1 MNITKRNGEVEVYNN
16 EKISIAIKKSFI
28 STGKDISDSEIAGMV
43 SEVEQ
48 FIKENPELRTVED
61 IQNRVEKCL
70 MAHGHY
76 DEAKN
81 YILFRY
87 QRNEQR
93 QAINYIVWTA
103 DDRELADV
111 LHSVAREYRE
121 RSYSMVTLQEKF
133 SSFTKPGMSQKDS
146 IDALIK
152 AAVELTTP
160 EAPAW
165 EMISARILSYRS
177 EKKITRLEEELGLK
191 TFYRK
196 VKYMTEEG
204 LYGDYILQN
213 YSEEEIN
220 EAATFIDSERN
231 KLLNYSGLDLLLKR
245 YVIKN
250 YSGKVIERVQEMFL
264 GIALHL
270 AMPEEKEGRL
280 MWVRRIYDLLSKLEV
295 TMATPTLSNSR
306 KPSHQLSSCF
316 IDTVPDSLDG
326 IYRSLDNF
334 SQVSKFGGGMGMY
347 FGKVRATGGNIRGF
361 KGVAGGVIR
370 WMRLVNDTAVAVD
383 QLGMRQGAVAVYL
396 DVWHKD
402 LPEFLQLRTN
412 NGDDRMKAHDIFP
425 AICYPDLFWKMAEED
440 MNQNWSLFCPNEIM
454 RIKGYCLEDCY
465 GEEWER
471 KYLDCVNDQ
480 RLSRR
485 VISIKDIVRLVL
497 RSAVETGTPFTFN
510 RDTVNRAN
518 PNAHKGMIYCSNLCT
533 EIAQNM
539 APIETVSKEVKT
551 KDGDT
556 VVVTTTRP
564 GEFVVCNLASL
575 SLGRLPLEDEEKM
588 KEKVATVVRALDNVI
603 NLNFYPVPYAQL
615 TNQRYRSI
623 GLGISGY
630 HHALAK
636 RRIKWESEE
645 HLEFMDKVFETIN
658 RAAIL
663 ASSNLAKEKGSYQFF
678 EGSDWQTGA
687 YFDKRGY
694 DSAEWQDVRKTVALQ
709 GMRNAYLLAVAPTS
723 STSIIAGTTAG
734 LDPIMK
740 RFFLE
745 EKKGSMLPRVAPEL
759 SDETYWMYKSAY
771 LINQKW
777 SVLASGVRQRH
788 IDQAQSMNLY
798 ITNDFTMRQILDL
811 YLLAWKKG
819 VKTIYYVRSK
829 SLEVEECESCSS

>member
-1 MNITKRNGEVEVYNN
+1 MNITKRNGVVEVYNN

-28 STGKDISDSEIAGMV
+28 STGKDVSDSEIAGMV

-48 FIKENPELRTVED
+48 FITDNPELRTVED

-70 MAHGHY
+70 MAHGYY

-93 QAINYIVWTA
+93 QAINYIAWTA

-111 LHSVAREYRE
+111 LQSVAREYRE

-133 SSFTKPGMSQKDS
+133 ASFTKPGMSQKDS

-160 EAPAW
+160 ETPAW

-177 EKKITRLEEELGLK
+177 EKNITRLEEEMGLK

-270 AMPEEKEGRL
+270 AMPEKEDRL

-425 AICYPDLFWKMAEED
+425 AICSPDLFWKMAEED

-485 VISIKDIVRLVL
+485 VISIKDIVRLIL

-518 PNAHKGMIYCSNLCT
+518 PNGHKGMIYCSNLCT

-539 APIETVSKEVKT
+539 APIETVSKEVET

-588 KEKVATVVRALDNVI
+588 REKVATVVRALDNVI

-678 EGSDWQTGA
+678 EGSDWQTGV

-777 SVLASGVRQRH
+777 SVRASGVRQRH

-811 YLLAWKKG
+811 YLLAWKEG

>member
-1 MNITKRNGEVEVYNN
+1 
-16 EKISIAIKKSFI
+16 
-28 STGKDISDSEIAGMV
+28 
-43 SEVEQ
+43 
-48 FIKENPELRTVED
+48 
-61 IQNRVEKCL
+61 
-70 MAHGHY
+70 
-76 DEAKN
+76 
-81 YILFRY
+81 
-87 QRNEQR
+87 
-93 QAINYIVWTA
+93 
-103 DDRELADV
+103 
-111 LHSVAREYRE
+111 
-121 RSYSMVTLQEKF
+121 
-133 SSFTKPGMSQKDS
+133 
-146 IDALIK
+146 
-152 AAVELTTP
+152 
-160 EAPAW
+160 
-165 EMISARILSYRS
+165 
-177 EKKITRLEEELGLK
+177 
-191 TFYRK
+191 
-196 VKYMTEEG
+196 
-204 LYGDYILQN
+204 
-213 YSEEEIN
+213 
-220 EAATFIDSERN
+220 
-231 KLLNYSGLDLLLKR
+231 
-245 YVIKN
+245 
-250 YSGKVIERVQEMFL
+250 
-264 GIALHL
+264 
-270 AMPEEKEGRL
+270 
-280 MWVRRIYDLLSKLEV
+280 
-295 TMATPTLSNSR
+295 
-306 KPSHQLSSCF
+306 
-316 IDTVPDSLDG
+316 
-326 IYRSLDNF
+326 
-334 SQVSKFGGGMGMY
+334 
-347 FGKVRATGGNIRGF
+347 
-361 KGVAGGVIR
+361 
-370 WMRLVNDTAVAVD
+370 
-383 QLGMRQGAVAVYL
+383 
-396 DVWHKD
+396 
-402 LPEFLQLRTN
+402 
-412 NGDDRMKAHDIFP
+412 
-425 AICYPDLFWKMAEED
+425 
-440 MNQNWSLFCPNEIM
+440 
-454 RIKGYCLEDCY
+454 
-465 GEEWER
+465 
-471 KYLDCVNDQ
+471 
-480 RLSRR
+480 
-485 VISIKDIVRLVL
+485 
-497 RSAVETGTPFTFN
+497 
-510 RDTVNRAN
+510 
-518 PNAHKGMIYCSNLCT
+518 MIYCSNLCT

-539 APIETVSKEVKT
+539 APIETVSKEVET

-678 EGSDWQTGA
+678 EGSDWQTGI

-777 SVLASGVRQRH
+777 SVRASGVRQRH

-811 YLLAWKKG
+811 YLLAWKDG

>member
-1 MNITKRNGEVEVYNN
+1 MDITKRNGEIEVYDNN
-16 EKISIAIKKSFI
+16 KISIAIKKSFI
-28 STGKDISDSEIAGMV
+28 STGKEVSNSEIAGMV

-48 FIKENPELRTVED
+48 FITDNPELRTVED

-93 QAINYIVWTA
+93 QAINYIAWAA
-103 DDRELADV
+103 DDRKLADV
-111 LHSVAREYRE
+111 LQSVAREYRE

-133 SSFTKPGMSQKDS
+133 SSFSKPGMSQKDA

-160 EAPAW
+160 EAPSW
-165 EMISARILSYRS
+165 EMISARILSYRL
-177 EKKITRLEEELGLK
+177 EKNISRLEEEMGLR

-196 VKYMTEEG
+196 LKYMTEEG

-220 EAATFIDSERN
+220 EAATFIDPERN

-270 AMPEEKEGRL
+270 AMPEKEDRL

-440 MNQNWSLFCPNEIM
+440 INQSWSLFCPNEIM

-485 VISIKDIVRLVL
+485 VISIKDIIRLVL

-539 APIETVSKEVKT
+539 APIETVSKEVET

-556 VVVTTTRP
+556 IVVTTTRP

-575 SLGRLPLEDEEKM
+575 SLGRLPLEDEEQM
-588 KEKVATVVRALDNVI
+588 QEKVATVVRALDNVI

-777 SVLASGVRQRH
+777 SVRASGVRQRH

-811 YLLAWKKG
+811 YLLAWKEG

>member
-1 MNITKRNGEVEVYNN
+1 MNIIKRNGEVEVYNN

-28 STGKDISDSEIAGMV
+28 STGKDVSDSEIAGMV
-43 SEVEQ
+43 NEVEQ
-48 FIKENPELRTVED
+48 FITENPELRTVED

-146 IDALIK
+146 IEALIK

-191 TFYRK
+191 TLYRK

-220 EAATFIDSERN
+220 EAATFIDPERN

-539 APIETVSKEVKT
+539 APIETVSKEVET

-645 HLEFMDKVFETIN
+645 HLEFMDKVLETIN

>member
-1 MNITKRNGEVEVYNN
+1 MDITKRNGEIEVYDNN
-16 EKISIAIKKSFI
+16 KISIAIKKSFI
-28 STGKDISDSEIAGMV
+28 STGKEVSDSEIAGMV

-48 FIKENPELRTVED
+48 FITDNPELRTVED

-93 QAINYIVWTA
+93 QAINYIAWAA
-103 DDRELADV
+103 DDRKLADV
-111 LHSVAREYRE
+111 LQSVAREYRE

-133 SSFTKPGMSQKDS
+133 SSFSKPGMSQKDA

-160 EAPAW
+160 EAPSW

-177 EKKITRLEEELGLK
+177 EKNISRLEEEMGLR

-196 VKYMTEEG
+196 LKYMTEEG

-220 EAATFIDSERN
+220 EAATFIDPERN

-270 AMPEEKEGRL
+270 AMPEKEDRL

-539 APIETVSKEVKT
+539 APIETVSKEVET

-556 VVVTTTRP
+556 VIVTTTRP

-777 SVLASGVRQRH
+777 SVRASGVRQRH

-811 YLLAWKKG
+811 YLLAWKEG